1 MKRVLSRKRASIWK
15 VLFSCLAFI
24 FIGQELQVSA
34 QDHTGSKI
42 KFTVSGQITDTEGIP
57 LAGTSIFVK
66 GTSIGVSS
74 DENGQYM
81 IQIPSGKNRILVFS
95 FIGMETQEIPIN
107 RSKALDIT
115 LKSDTRLDEVIVNG
129 FYTQSKETFTGAA
142 TIIKGDDLLK
152 VSPTNLVK
160 AIVELT
166 PGMELVENNA
176 MGSDPN
182 AIPNILIRG
191 ANTLITDNKQEG
203 INNPVIIL
211 DGVEITMEELYDLDM
226 FDIARVDVL
235 KDASATILYGEKGA
249 NGVIVIERK
258 KPDSSKIKVNY
269 NFVPKFS
276 YPDLSSF
283 NLTNAEQKL
292 ELEKLAGIYD
302 KPDGSM
308 DEAYFY
314 KLQNVRKGVNSNWL
328 YEPLRLPFSHNH
340 SASLSAR
347 MESLDF
353 RASINFNDNYGVMKG
368 DNRRNGGLNFSI
380 GYHLKDKLTV
390 SFKSSFTMTNS
401 RKSPYGEY
409 SDYVNMNPYE
419 PIRDE
424 NGNLIQEYHFDP
436 IHPGTTGDINPLYTA
451 TLSNFSKSKGH
462 NFNNNLSAR
471 WNITKFFYITAQGSL
486 GMSWGSSDSFK
497 SPKDLSFKNTAMD
510 KKGSYSFSNR
520 ENLRTDGKIV
530 ANYGR
535 SLGHRGS
542 MFRISAGSNIQYSRS
557 KSTSAQA
564 VGFFKDN
571 LSDISFSNH
580 YPEMGHPSG
589 TDLISTQVGF
599 FVNANTSFRNRYFLD
614 LSFRTSGSSKF
625 GSNNSFAPF
634 WAAGLGWNLHREKF
648 AEDWTWLNSLIFR
661 YSVGFNGSSSFDYY
675 QAKTVYQ
682 YNSNNLYYTGIGAL
696 PKQMGNPDL
705 KWQRTLNNN
714 FGLTGSFLNG
724 RLQIGLDF
732 YSNTTYDML
741 MPINLPPSVGT
752 KSMNVNFGQINNKG
766 IDISLSG
773 HIIKTTDW
781 FWSMTL
787 TGGHVMDQ
795 IKNISSSLKGKELGD
810 KYDSGK
816 PKLLFEENGSQ
827 FDIYAMRSAG
837 IDPATGKEIF
847 IKKNGQYTYNYM
859 ADERVAVGNTNPVL
873 QGSWHNTLRYKGFSI
888 SISTNYT
895 FGGDFYSTTLQNKVE
910 KIDIKHN
917 VDERAFTD
925 RWKKPGDLSRY
936 LSLKETSFAHYSE
949 RFVEKRNE
957 LYISN
962 IQFMYDFQPKAI
974 TKLGLRK
981 LAIGF
986 GFSDIAHIS
995 TVKFERGT
1003 SYPYCRSINITF
1015 RPTF

>member
-1 MKRVLSRKRASIWK
+1 MKLELPRKWMTTVKILLSCIAL
-15 VLFSCLAFI
+15 VFI
-24 FIGQELQVSA
+24 DFAHPVSA
-34 QDHTGSKI
+34 QNDEKDKI
-42 KFTVSGQITDTEGIP
+42 QITVSGQITDNEGIP
-57 LAGTSIFVK
+57 LAGASVVVK

-74 DENGQYM
+74 DE
-81 IQIPSGKNRILVFS
+81 SGRYIIKFRSDDPRTLIFS
-95 FIGMETQEIPIN
+95 FIGMETQEQLVK
-107 RSKALDIT
+107 RSKVLNIT
-115 LKSDTRLDEVIVNG
+115 LINDSQLDEVIVNG
-129 FYTQSKETFTGAA
+129 FYSQSKETFTGAA
-142 TIIKGDDLLK
+142 TTIKGEELVKL
-152 VSPTNLVK
+152 SPTNLIRGI
-160 AIVELT
+160 ADLT
-166 PGMELVENNA
+166 PGMEIIENNA
-176 MGSDPN
+176 AGSDPN

-191 ANTLITDNKQEG
+191 ANTLITDNNQEG

-211 DGVEITMEELYDLDM
+211 DGVEISMEELYDLDM
-226 FDIARVDVL
+226 FDIERVDVL

-258 KPDSSKIKVNY
+258 KADKSKIKVNY
-269 NFVPKFS
+269 NFVPQFS

-292 ELEKLAGIYD
+292 ELERIAGIYD

-314 KLQNVRKGVNSNWL
+314 KLQNVRRGVNSNWL

-347 MESLDF
+347 MDGLDF
-353 RASINFNDNYGVMKG
+353 RASANFNDTYGVMKG
-368 DNRRNGGLNFSI
+368 DNRRNGGINFSI

-390 SFKSSFTMTNS
+390 SFRSSLNLTNS
-401 RKSPYGEY
+401 VQSPYGKY
-409 SDYVNMNPYE
+409 NSYVQMNPYD

-424 NGNLIQEYHFDP
+424 EGNLIQEYHFNP
-436 IHPGTTGDINPLYTA
+436 MKPGTSGDINPLYTA

-486 GMSWGSSDSFK
+486 GMSWGTSDAFK
-497 SPKDLSFKNTAMD
+497 SPKDLSFKNMPMD
-510 KKGSYSFSNR
+510 KKGSYSFSSR

-530 ANYGR
+530 VNYGK
-535 SLGHRGS
+535 SLGHKGS
-542 MFRISAGSNIQYSRS
+542 MFRLSGGANIQYTRG
-557 KSTSAQA
+557 KSASTQA
-564 VGFFKDN
+564 IGFFKDN

-580 YPEMGHPSG
+580 YPETGHPNG

-599 FVNANTSFRNRYFLD
+599 FANANASFRNRYFLD

-634 WAAGLGWNLHREKF
+634 WAAGLGWNIHREKF
-648 AEDWTWLNSLIFR
+648 AQNWDWLNSLILR

-714 FGLTGSFLNG
+714 FGLTGAFLDN

-752 KSMNVNFGQINNKG
+752 NSMKVNFGQINNKG
-766 IDISLSG
+766 IDLSLSG
-773 HIIKTTDW
+773 HIIKTKDW

-795 IKNISSSLKGKELGD
+795 IKNISSSLKGTELGD

-827 FDIYAMRSAG
+827 FDIYAMKSAG
-837 IDPATGKEIF
+837 IDPATGREIF
-847 IKKNGQYTYNYM
+847 IKKDGSYTYNYM
-859 ADERVAVGNTNPVL
+859 SDERVAVGNTNPVL
-873 QGSWHNTLRYKGFSI
+873 RGSWHNTIRYKGFSL

-895 FGGDFYSTTLQNKVE
+895 FGGDFYNTTLQNKVE
-910 KIDIKHN
+910 KIDIEHN

-925 RWKKPGDLSRY
+925 RWKEPGDLSRY
-936 LSLKETSFAHYSE
+936 LSLKETSMAHYSE

-974 TKLGLRK
+974 TRLGLRK
-981 LAIGF
+981 LAVGF
-986 GFSDIAHIS
+986 GFSDVARIS